1 MWRRTMAR
9 NRRCGGDPI
18 YIPAG
23 RVAHPPGTSGGGSP
37 PFGGYHDKVKSANAQ
52 STVATQSMGD
62 VMRLTFKLHDTS
74 PPFVELCLETWRQD
88 VHGSAPIISPHLTTA
103 NEIRQSCANFRA
115 QIDRVEREAIA
126 ALVAKKKT
134 P

>member
-1 MWRRTMAR
+1 MGRKGCPSREFRSWISPVRGISQISQRTRAL
-9 NRRCGGDPI
+9 
-18 YIPAG
+18 
-23 RVAHPPGTSGGGSP
+23 
-37 PFGGYHDKVKSANAQ
+37 
-52 STVATQSMGD
+52 ATQTMGD

-88 VHGSAPIISPHLTTA
+88 VHGGAPIISPHLTTA
-103 NEIRQSCANFRA
+103 REIRQNCANFRA

-126 ALVAKKKT
+126 ALAAKKKA